1 MGQLWVERC
10 QSAAGF
16 VVCHPDFQT
25 RCSDS
30 RIPLWL
36 ATRCLKT
43 TREVL
48 SKKGRY
54 ESRVKL
60 NPEAVKIFP
69 EWGKGVGRVLWWY
82 QTVMG
87 KADGVA
93 SEIADREGSEMKMRT
108 EGCQR
113 LALIPQR
120 LEYRVPTCI
129 HALM

>member
-1 MGQLWVERC
+1 M
-10 QSAAGF
+10 AAGF

-25 RCSDS
+25 RHSDS

-36 ATRCLKT
+36 ATRCLKAM
-43 TREVL
+43 REVL

-54 ESRVKL
+54 ESQVKL

-82 QTVMG
+82 QTVTG

-93 SEIADREGSEMKMRT
+93 SEIADWEGSGTKRKA
-108 EGCQR
+108 EGCQQ
-113 LALIPQR
+113 LALIPRR
-120 LEYRVPTCI
+120 LEYRVWPCI
-129 HALM
+129 HVLM